1 MRLRSITFSNFRCFY
16 GEQEIEFGINEDDY
30 LTIIHAENGAG
41 KTSLLNAIL
50 WTFYNTTTGKFGQ
63 PDKIVNQEAISN
75 GKTVAWV
82 EVKFEHLQST
92 YLARRSFRHGL
103 KTQDET
109 NSFRVTKI
117 SSDGHSVPEPFPKTF
132 IESVIPPEIA
142 KYFFFDGEHA
152 ESFVGAQNKK
162 EVGAAVRNI
171 LGCGVLETAIEDLK
185 DLESKADRELRA
197 AARLSG
203 LQDTVE
209 VIEKLEIEIQK
220 KKEAVKSAER
230 MIIDEDS
237 RLVDLKTF
245 LKESSASRE
254 LQRQLERAQSGL
266 LKAQK
271 DKAESENKF
280 IKWTDRNALPLVSEA
295 LLSKVD
301 AVLKSN
307 KQSNRIPEK
316 YARPVIEE
324 LLQLGKCIC
333 GTNLEPGSLER
344 KAVEELV
351 SSSADEE
358 HIERWGRVQASLVNL
373 QRQKPNSIRQF
384 KDAIE
389 QRERAVDAIASYEQS
404 IGSLDNNFKKID
416 DEEVQQVRKK
426 IDSITAE
433 LTTLRTRTVRTNM
446 AIEEDERDLANKK
459 KNLDSQQKQQANLQ
473 ALRVRH
479 DLIQKAR
486 IKLEE
491 RLDNHVQ
498 AARGKISS
506 DVNQMLRRIAHQPMK
521 IVLSEDFNLNVIFE
535 GNANLAPSTGEGQ
548 LVGLLFTAALI
559 SFSKLRANTTGEELV
574 PGTVAPLF
582 LDAPFGQLDTT
593 YQEKI
598 AEVLP
603 ELADQLCLMLSSSQ
617 CSPAVLDKLRPFGG
631 RQYVL
636 IRHNKTDAPEEIEDR
651 SISLNGR
658 KYEQTLWGQ
667 DISGST
673 LELVV

>member
-1 MRLRSITFSNFRCFY
+1 
-16 GEQEIEFGINEDDY
+16 
-30 LTIIHAENGAG
+30 
-41 KTSLLNAIL
+41 
-50 WTFYNTTTGKFGQ
+50 
-63 PDKIVNQEAISN
+63 
-75 GKTVAWV
+75 
-82 EVKFEHLQST
+82 
-92 YLARRSFRHGL
+92 
-103 KTQDET
+103 
-109 NSFRVTKI
+109 
-117 SSDGHSVPEPFPKTF
+117 
-132 IESVIPPEIA
+132 
-142 KYFFFDGEHA
+142 
-152 ESFVGAQNKK
+152 
-162 EVGAAVRNI
+162 
-171 LGCGVLETAIEDLK
+171 
-185 DLESKADRELRA
+185 
-197 AARLSG
+197 
-203 LQDTVE
+203 
-209 VIEKLEIEIQK
+209 
-220 KKEAVKSAER
+220 
-230 MIIDEDS
+230 
-237 RLVDLKTF
+237 
-245 LKESSASRE
+245 
-254 LQRQLERAQSGL
+254 
-266 LKAQK
+266 
-271 DKAESENKF
+271 
-280 IKWTDRNALPLVSEA
+280 
-295 LLSKVD
+295 
-301 AVLKSN
+301 
-307 KQSNRIPEK
+307 
-316 YARPVIEE
+316 
-324 LLQLGKCIC
+324 
-333 GTNLEPGSLER
+333 
-344 KAVEELV
+344 
-351 SSSADEE
+351 
-358 HIERWGRVQASLVNL
+358 
-373 QRQKPNSIRQF
+373 
-384 KDAIE
+384 
-389 QRERAVDAIASYEQS
+389 
-404 IGSLDNNFKKID
+404 
-416 DEEVQQVRKK
+416 
-426 IDSITAE
+426 
-433 LTTLRTRTVRTNM
+433 M